1 MAIWE
6 LEFRGSRK
14 HSLLERINDSTWQ
27 SAPLLR
33 GSLNA
38 YACTCCL
45 SPEPASLKWLDR
57 LCPPFLFARHHHPY
71 LLHDVTS
78 DVSVGQAFVKCL
90 FLTLAVKGPRRLSKW
105 PLERVSSQEMGEKV
119 FSRQNQV
126 MNMGGARGLEEP

>member
-38 YACTCCL
+38 YVCMCF

-57 LCPPFLFARHHHPY
+57 LCPSFLFARTSPPP
-71 LLHDVTS
+71 LLAS
-78 DVSVGQAFVKCL
+78 
-90 FLTLAVKGPRRLSKW
+90 
-105 PLERVSSQEMGEKV
+105 
-119 FSRQNQV
+119 
-126 MNMGGARGLEEP
+126 